1 MAIYC
6 VDDEIKSGL
15 QVRALQVDSVTTD
28 LPSSTVKTVEGAETY
43 AEVETN
49 RGKLLCAVG
58 TIAWEA
64 GFKNIHELGSEGW
77 TAVEESSET

>member
-6 VDDEIKSGL
+6 VDDEIRDGL
-15 QVRALQVDSVTTD
+15 QVRSLQVDSVTTD
-28 LPSSTVKTVEGAETY
+28 LPESTVKTAEGMETY

-77 TAVEESSET
+77 TALEESSGT